1 MQRVTILYDASQAVL
16 STFDADEVLQ
26 RILTIAQDYF
36 HLRTVA
42 ILLLDEETRELHVRS
57 HIGWSAEAE
66 KVRVALGVGLTGIAA
81 KIKRPVYASDVSKD
95 SRCVGAVPGTA
106 SELAIPLMVRDSV
119 VGVLDCQSDNLDH
132 FDKETIDLLTLFS
145 TQASMALQ
153 NARLYSLEQKRATQ
167 LQAINSIAR
176 HATSVLELN
185 QLLHSVCTLV
195 QRCFPGDHACV
206 LLREEDALILRAQYG
221 SLTPLLEEGEV
232 FPCEGKWW
240 NQSLSSAEDFLG
252 DSSGIETIADLSSHE
267 GKARLCEEA
276 QSRISIPMISYG
288 QPLGLMVLSSREPNF
303 FAHTETQPLES
314 VADIFSSAIQN
325 ANYVQRVKQLAY
337 LDGLTGIFNRRYF
350 ETRIKEEI
358 ERARRFST
366 ELAVVMVDVDKFKSL
381 NDTFGHLLGD
391 EVLRQV
397 SSLMSRQIRK
407 IDVVCRYGGEEFVVL
422 LPQTGPEQALHVANK
437 LRLAVEEW
445 KFPGVPRT
453 LTISGG
459 VGVFPQHGQTPEQLV
474 KAADAALYAAK
485 EAGRNCMLS
494 AGSAQPARAGA

>member
-16 STFDADEVLQ
+16 STFDDDEVLQ

-42 ILLLDEETRELHVRS
+42 ILLLEDETRELYARS
-57 HIGWSAEAE
+57 HIGWGKEAE
-66 KVRVALGVGLTGIAA
+66 RIRIPLGSGLIGIAA
-81 KIKRPVYASDVSKD
+81 KIKRPVYAPDVRKD
-95 SRCVGAVPGTA
+95 SRYICTVPETV
-106 SELAIPLMVRDSV
+106 SELAIPLMVRDAV

-153 NARLYSLEQKRATQ
+153 NAKLYSLERKRATQ
-167 LQAINSIAR
+167 LQAINSIAK

-195 QRCFPGDHACV
+195 QRCFPGDHVSV
-206 LLREEDALILRAQYG
+206 LLRDEDTLVLRAQHG
-221 SLTPLLEEGEV
+221 SLTPLLEEGET
-232 FPCEGKWW
+232 FPCEAEWW
-240 NQSLSSAEDFLG
+240 NNVL
-252 DSSGIETIADLSSHE
+252 DSGGIATIGDLSAIE
-267 GKARLCEEA
+267 GKARICEEA

-288 QPLGLMVLSSREPNF
+288 QPLGLLILSSRERNF
-303 FAHTETQPLES
+303 FAHTEIQPLES
-314 VADIFSSAIQN
+314 VADIFASAIQN

-350 ETRIKEEI
+350 ETRITEEI
-358 ERARRFST
+358 ERARRFGS

-381 NDTFGHLLGD
+381 NDTYGHLLGD

-397 SSLMSRQIRK
+397 SSLLSKQIRK
-407 IDVVCRYGGEEFVVL
+407 IDVVCRYGGEEFVIL
-422 LPQTGPEQALHVANK
+422 LPQTALEQALHVADK
-437 LRLAVEEW
+437 LRRAVEEW
-445 KFPGVPRT
+445 QFPGVPRT

-459 VGVFPQHGQTPEQLV
+459 VAVFPNHGNTRDELV
-474 KAADAALYAAK
+474 KTADAALYAAK
-485 EAGRNCMLS
+485 ESGRNRILS
-494 AGSAQPARAGA
+494 ATSAQPARAGG

>member
-1 MQRVTILYDASQAVL
+1 MSQMQRVTILYDASQAVL

-57 HIGWSAEAE
+57 HIGWSGEAE
-66 KVRVALGVGLTGIAA
+66 KIRVPMGVGLTGIAA
-81 KIKRPVYASDVSKD
+81 KIKRPVYASDVRKD
-95 SRCVGAVPGTA
+95 PRYVSTASGTV
-106 SELAIPLMVRDSV
+106 SELAIPLMVRDAV

-167 LQAINSIAR
+167 LQAINSIAK

-206 LLREEDALILRAQYG
+206 LLREEEALILRAQHG
-221 SLTPLLEEGEV
+221 SLTALLDEGEA
-232 FPCEGKWW
+232 FPCEAEWW
-240 NQSLSSAEDFLG
+240 NNAL
-252 DSSGIETIADLSSHE
+252 DSGGIETIGDLSRHE
-267 GKARLCEEA
+267 GKSRICEDA

-288 QPLGLMVLSSREPNF
+288 QPLGLLVLSSREPNF

-325 ANYVQRVKQLAY
+325 ANYVHRVKQLAY

-350 ETRIKEEI
+350 ETRITEEI
-358 ERARRFST
+358 ERARRFGN
-366 ELAVVMVDVDKFKSL
+366 ELSLIMVDVDKFKSL
-381 NDTFGHLLGD
+381 NDNFGHLLGD

-397 SSLMSRQIRK
+397 SSLLSRQIRK
-407 IDVVCRYGGEEFVVL
+407 IDVVCRYGGEEFVIL
-422 LPQTGPEQALHVANK
+422 LPQTAVEQALHVAEK
-437 LRLAVEEW
+437 LRHAVEEW
-445 KFPGVPRT
+445 QFPGVPRT

-459 VGVFPQHGQTPEQLV
+459 VAVFPKHGNTRDELV
-474 KAADAALYAAK
+474 KAADAALYGAK
-485 EAGRNCMLS
+485 EAGRNRILS
-494 AGSAQPARAGA
+494 AGSALPAHAGG

>member
-1 MQRVTILYDASQAVL
+1 LYDASQAVL

-42 ILLLDEETRELHVRS
+42 ILLLDEETREMHVRS

-66 KVRVALGVGLTGIAA
+66 KIRVPMGVGLSGTAA
-81 KIKRPVYASDVSKD
+81 RIKRPVYAGDVRKD
-95 SRCVGAVPGTA
+95 SRYVGTIPETV
-106 SELAIPLMVRDSV
+106 SELAIPLMVRDAV

-167 LQAINSIAR
+167 LQAINSIAK
-176 HATSVLELN
+176 HATSVLELDK
-185 QLLHSVCTLV
+185 LVHSVCTLV

-206 LLREEDALILRAQYG
+206 LLRDEDALVLRAQHG
-221 SLTPLLEEGEV
+221 SLTPLLKEGEI
-232 FPCEGKWW
+232 FPCGADWW
-240 NQSLSSAEDFLG
+240 NQAL
-252 DSSGIETIADLSSHE
+252 DSGGIETIGDLSRHE

-288 QPLGLMVLSSREPNF
+288 QPLGLLVLSSSEPNF

-325 ANYVQRVKQLAY
+325 ANYVHRVKQLAY

-350 ETRIKEEI
+350 ETRITEEI
-358 ERARRFST
+358 ERARRFGT
-366 ELAVVMVDVDKFKSL
+366 ELSLIMVDVDKFKSL
-381 NDTFGHLLGD
+381 NDSFGHLLGD

-397 SSLMSRQIRK
+397 SSLLSRQVRK
-407 IDVVCRYGGEEFVVL
+407 IDVVCRYGGEEFVIL
-422 LPQTGPEQALHVANK
+422 LPQTAPEQAFHVAEK
-437 LRLAVEEW
+437 LRRAVEEW
-445 KFPGVPRT
+445 QFPGVPRV
-453 LTISGG
+453 LTVSGG
-459 VGVFPQHGQTPEQLV
+459 VAVYPDHGDTRDELV

-485 EAGRNCMLS
+485 EAGRNQILS
-494 AGSAQPARAGA
+494 AGSAQPARAGG

>member
-1 MQRVTILYDASQAVL
+1 MSQMQRVTILYDASQAVL

-42 ILLLDEETRELHVRS
+42 ILLLDQETRELHVRS
-57 HIGWSAEAE
+57 HIGWSEEAE
-66 KVRVALGVGLTGIAA
+66 GIRVPLGVGLSGTAA
-81 KIKRPVYASDVSKD
+81 RIKRPVYAGDVRKD
-95 SRCVGAVPGTA
+95 SRYVSTIPETV
-106 SELAIPLMVRDSV
+106 SELAIPLMVRDAV

-167 LQAINSIAR
+167 LQAINSIAK
-176 HATSVLELN
+176 HATSVLELDK
-185 QLLHSVCTLV
+185 LVHSVCTLV

-206 LLREEDALILRAQYG
+206 LLREEDVLVLRAQHG
-221 SLTPLLEEGEV
+221 SLTPLLEEGDI
-232 FPCEGKWW
+232 FPCDADWW
-240 NQSLSSAEDFLG
+240 NHAL
-252 DSSGIETIADLSSHE
+252 DSGGIETIGDLSHHE
-267 GKARLCEEA
+267 GQSRICEEA

-288 QPLGLMVLSSREPNF
+288 QPLGLLILSSCEPNF

-325 ANYVQRVKQLAY
+325 ANYVHRVKQLAY

-350 ETRIKEEI
+350 ETRVTEEI
-358 ERARRFST
+358 ERARRFGN
-366 ELAVVMVDVDKFKSL
+366 ELSLIMVDVDKFKSL
-381 NDTFGHLLGD
+381 NDSFGHLLGD

-397 SSLMSRQIRK
+397 SSLLSRQVRK
-407 IDVVCRYGGEEFVVL
+407 IDVVCRYGGEEFVIL
-422 LPQTGPEQALHVANK
+422 LPQTGPEQAFHVADK
-437 LRLAVEEW
+437 LRRAVEEW
-445 KFPGVPRT
+445 QFPGVPRA

-459 VGVFPQHGQTPEQLV
+459 VAVYPAHGDARDELV

-485 EAGRNCMLS
+485 EGGRNQILS
-494 AGSAQPARAGA
+494 AGSTQPARAGA